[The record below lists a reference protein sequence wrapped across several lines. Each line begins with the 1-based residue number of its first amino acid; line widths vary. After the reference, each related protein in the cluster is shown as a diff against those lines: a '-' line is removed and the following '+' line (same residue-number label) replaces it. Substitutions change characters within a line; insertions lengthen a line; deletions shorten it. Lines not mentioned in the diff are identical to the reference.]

1 MSRSLPNRPNL
12 EQYKKQAKDLLK
24 QWMTGDPDAQRRVIG
39 HHPRFSSDATA
50 ALGTRRFAL
59 SDAQLVLAR
68 EHGLRNWAE
77 FAREIRRRGGQDDA
91 GIWLAAQRAVIA
103 GDAASLDTL
112 LRTHPRLLKEKRPP
126 AYGPERGRLSP
137 HYEGDDPRSIIAR
150 SHHFE
155 RWDDFARWQVL
166 RATAGS
172 PVARFEAAADA
183 IVDGD
188 GNGLRRMLQ
197 ADPDLVR
204 ARSLRVHHSTLLH
217 YVGANGIEDFRQ
229 KTPANAVEIAELLLD
244 AGAAVDAEAGMYGGG
259 STPLGLVATSI
270 HPLLA
275 GVQDALMALLLERG
289 AVLDEP
295 GAAGNA
301 HSPVAGCLANNR
313 PQAAEF
319 LARRGARLEL
329 DTAAGVGDVDTV
341 RRFIADDGALLAG
354 ATADQLA
361 RGLAWAAQFGR
372 AEMLEVLLARG
383 ADASSSRDGATAL
396 HWAAY
401 SAKLRCVEVLL
412 QHDAPVNAKDADFAG
427 TPLGWAVYG
436 WGTRDDDRDR
446 NPYYGVVTTLVKAGA
461 TLAREWL
468 DEEQR
473 GVPLEAMLQSDPRM
487 RAALDEAWG

>member
-1 MSRSLPNRPNL
+1 MSRSLPTRPNL

-24 QWMTGDPDAQRRVIG
+24 QWTANDPLALRRVTE
-39 HHPRFSSDATA
+39 HHPRFSSDATS
-50 ALGTRRFAL
+50 ALGARRFAL

-68 EHGLRNWAE
+68 EHGLRNWPE
-77 FAREIRRRGGQDDA
+77 FAREIRRRGGHDHA
-91 GIWLAAQRAVIA
+91 GVWLAAQRALIA
-103 GDAASLDTL
+103 GDAASLETL
-112 LRTHPRLLKEKRPP
+112 LRTHAKLLKEKRPP

-137 HYEGDDPRSIIAR
+137 HYDGDDARSIIAR
-150 SHHFE
+150 NHHFE
-155 RWDDFARWQVL
+155 RWDDFARWQTL

-172 PVARFEAAADA
+172 PVARFEAAVDA

-188 GNGLRRMLQ
+188 GENLRRLLQ

-204 ARSLRVHHSTLLH
+204 ERSMRVHHSTLLH

-229 KTPANAVEIAELLLD
+229 KTPANAVAIAELLLD
-244 AGAAVDAEAGMYGGG
+244 AGAVVDAEAGMYGGG

-289 AVLDEP
+289 AVLGQPD
-295 GAAGNA
+295 AAGNA
-301 HSPVAGCLANNR
+301 QSPVAGCLANNR

-319 LARRGARLEL
+319 LAGRGARLEL
-329 DTAAGVGDVDTV
+329 DTAAGVGDLDAV
-341 RRFIADDGALLAG
+341 RRFLADDGTLLAG

-372 AEMLEVLLARG
+372 AGMLDFLLERG

-401 SAKLRCVEVLL
+401 SAELRCVEVLL
-412 QHDAPVNAKDADFAG
+412 KYGARVNAEDGTFAG
-427 TPLGWAVYG
+427 TPLGWALYG
-436 WGTRDDDRDR
+436 WGTRDDDVDR
-446 NPYYGVVTTLVKAGA
+446 KRYYAVVTRLAKAGA
-461 TLAREWL
+461 TVARSWL
-468 DEEQR
+468 DENER
-473 GVPLEAMLQSDPRM
+473 GVPLETLIQSDPHM
-487 RAALDEAWG
+487 RAALGEALG